1 MSKEA
6 EQQQINSRKR
16 STDQI
21 LAAELSWKLKSK
33 DDFYVYLDKHLQYY
47 LPPKN
52 QVNKDFLKQIFT
64 EEKKLLQKR
73 AVTTI
78 EVPRYDE
85 LSVR

>member
-6 EQQQINSRKR
+6 VQQQIMTRKR
-16 STDQI
+16 SQESI
-21 LAAELSWKLKSK
+21 LANELAWKLKSK